1 MCVRARLGGRSV
13 VCGRDQCV
21 VDPIQRL
28 AVNWVSWVKVD
39 VGALLGG
46 VGSLF
51 RGVTVA
57 AGGGGGP

>member
-1 MCVRARLGGRSV
+1 M
-13 VCGRDQCV
+13 CGRDQCV